1 MKYLKVVLTALAVV
15 ALLVA
20 CGPKLPQA
28 EVDAATKA
36 FEEAKAAKAEAYAP
50 DAFKAASEA
59 YNKLQDNLK
68 AKDYGKTKDLAN
80 ALLNA
85 SNKAKE
91 AAKAS
96 MEAAKA
102 GVAKLADEITALLP
116 VVKTQLGKAEKAG
129 KKAKVDV
136 KPIKELV
143 DSAEK
148 TVNDAKASTEYL
160 DAKNKLETLKNDLTS
175 AQKALEDAGFKK

>member
-1 MKYLKVVLTALAVV
+1 MKYLKVVLAALAVV
-15 ALLVA
+15 ALLAA

-36 FEEAKAAKAEAYAP
+36 FEEAKTAKAEAYAP
-50 DAFKAASEA
+50 DVFKAASDA
-59 YNKLQDNLK
+59 YSKLQDNLK
-68 AKDYGKTKDLAN
+68 AKDYGKTKDLAS

-91 AAKAS
+91 AAKAN
-96 MEAAKA
+96 MEAAKE
-102 GVAKLADEITALLP
+102 GVTKLAEEITAHLP
-116 VVKTQLGKAEKAG
+116 GVKTQIGKAEKAG
-129 KKAKVDV
+129 SRAKIDV
-136 KPIKELV
+136 KPIKALV

-160 DAKNKLETLKNDLTS
+160 DAKNKLESLKNDLTT
-175 AQKALEDAGFKK
+175 AKKALEDAGFKK

>member
-1 MKYLKVVLTALAVV
+1 MKYLKVILAALAVV

-50 DAFKAASEA
+50 NEFKAASDA
-59 YNKLQDNLK
+59 YNKLQENLK
-68 AKDYGKTKDLAN
+68 AKDYGKTKDLAT
-80 ALLNA
+80 ALQNA

-102 GVAKLADEITALLP
+102 GVAKLAEEITALLP
-116 VVKTQLGKAEKAG
+116 DVKVQLGKAEKAG
-129 KKAKVDV
+129 ARAKVDV

-143 DSAEK
+143 NSAEK
-148 TVNDAKASTEYL
+148 TVSDAKASSDYL
-160 DAKNKLETLKNDLTS
+160 DAKNKLTSLKEDLEK
-175 AQKALEDAGFKK
+175 AQKALNDAGFKK

>member
-1 MKYLKVVLTALAVV
+1 MKYLKVVLTAIAVV

-50 DAFKAASEA
+50 DAFKVASEA
-59 YNKLQDNLK
+59 NSKLQDNLK

-96 MEAAKA
+96 MEAAKT

-116 VVKTQLGKAEKAG
+116 DVKTQLGKAEKAG
-129 KKAKVDV
+129 KRAKIDV

-148 TVNDAKASTEYL
+148 TITEAKASTEYL
-160 DAKNKLETLKNDLTS
+160 DAKKKLETLKNDLTS